1 MSNEKKRKTQYNWKF
16 KGNESDN
23 FHEWFAK
30 QDNIALSL
38 KSLVEHH
45 IGLYGTDSVL
55 DPSVQKEMT
64 KDSIILESLRGKNA
78 LVVNQELLSNNVI
91 KTTSVE
97 ELTENGKKANGQ
109 KEAIDKSEK
118 DESKPIVEKSVKQEQ
133 QEQPKV
139 TSKVNF
145 AEVNSSNI

>member
-1 MSNEKKRKTQYNWKF
+1 MSNEKKKKTQYNWKF

-55 DPSVQKEMT
+55 DPAVQKEMT
-64 KDSIILESLRGKNA
+64 KDSIILESLRGKDA
-78 LVVNQELLSNNVI
+78 LVVNQELLSNRVV
-91 KTTSVE
+91 KAAPVA
-97 ELTENGKKANGQ
+97 ELTEIVENTNKQ
-109 KEAIDKSEK
+109 ETTIDESKK
-118 DESKPIVEKSVKQEQ
+118 DESQPTN
-133 QEQPKV
+133 EQPVKKEEPKAATKV
-139 TSKVNF
+139 DYGAING
-145 AEVNSSNI
+145 SNI

>member
-1 MSNEKKRKTQYNWKF
+1 MTMSNEKKKKTQYNWKF

-55 DPSVQKEMT
+55 DPAVQKEMT
-64 KDSIILESLRGKNA
+64 KDSIILESLRGKDA
-78 LVVNQELLSNNVI
+78 LVVNQELLSNRVVKAAPIEESTEII
-91 KTTSVE
+91 KNTNKQERTINE
-97 ELTENGKKANGQ
+97 
-109 KEAIDKSEK
+109 SEK
-118 DESKPIVEKSVKQEQ
+118 DKSQHTNDQPVKQE
-133 QEQPKV
+133 EPKV
-139 TSKVNF
+139 ATKVDYGKING
-145 AEVNSSNI
+145 SNI